1 MRKTKTIALLLAIML
16 GTFFSSAQ
24 EVLVS
29 GTVKDKSGSPL
40 PGVNVVNKGTTVGV
54 VTDANGNFRIR
65 VSDANATLVF
75 SFIGYKTVEQS
86 VSGRTTVDVVMEEE
100 TTELDE
106 VVVVGY
112 GVQKKK
118 LVSGSTINVGGETIQ
133 TLRTNSPMDALK
145 GITPGVSI
153 VQNNGLPGS
162 GSKVVIRGI
171 GTNGNA
177 KPLYVVDGVVVGDID
192 FLSPSDIESI
202 DVLKDAATSAIY
214 GSRAANGVIL
224 VTTKTGKKDTK
235 PTITYD
241 GYYGWANVYKK
252 PVLLNAKQY
261 MEIYDEAQV
270 NSGIKPTQWDKVLP
284 SYIYDSI
291 MSGKWNGTN
300 WLEEIINKNAPVQ
313 SHSVN
318 VTGNTKKT
326 TYSLGGSYYSEEGI
340 LGKDNQTNNL
350 YERVTVRMNTSYVLW
365 DKGDRDILV
374 VGENLSFS
382 KFKKPA
388 FRQGNIYWNDLHNML
403 VTSPLLPMY
412 DSTGN
417 YHKATT
423 WNADEVNPIALME
436 YNEKYNYNSNNSIVA
451 SGYAD
456 FSPIKGLNIKSQY
469 GINNWYG
476 SWRQWIP
483 AYELGPKTISTR
495 DQVTQGMYNGLSWVW
510 TNTATYSNRID
521 DFSFTALLG
530 HEMTRTSENLSLQG
544 HNENSLFNAPE
555 YAYLKNVPVIDP
567 AYTTLTGKDEYGH
580 AILSY
585 FGRISLDYKETYM
598 LTAVF
603 RADGSSNFAEG
614 NRWGTFPSVSAGWV
628 ISNMSF
634 MEWSKSVVNTLKLRV
649 SWGQNGNEAITPF
662 QYLALIAYDNS
673 DDYFFGTDKTARTV
687 GSRPAYVPNPNVT
700 WETSEQLNIGMDLY
714 MLKNKLSLTF
724 DYYDKNT
731 RDWLVV
737 PPALAAWGT
746 NPPYSNGGTVNNR
759 GFEMSFGWNDQAG
772 DLKYGISV
780 SLAYNKNEV
789 TKLNSSDSILHGQP
803 NVLSQG
809 TAEMYRAQVGYPM
822 GYFYGFK
829 TDGVFQDSAEVEAFT
844 RGKSIYYTLD
854 KKTNKLVNK
863 IKPGDQRF
871 VDMNG
876 DTIIDDKDKVMI
888 GDPNP
893 HYILG
898 LQLNLEYKGFYAQAI
913 ANGAFGMQVAK
924 SYRSFVDG
932 AKQNYTIDVYE
943 RWHGP
948 GTSNKMPRLTA
959 VASNKISDIYIHD
972 ADYLR
977 ISNIT
982 VGYNLKYLIKALP
995 MSEFKVYFAVKNL
1008 KTFTKYNGMDPE
1020 VGYGPDSWSSGIDL
1034 GLYPSSTSYML
1045 GLSVK
1050 F

>member
-1 MRKTKTIALLLAIML
+1 MRKTKTIALLLSIVLSTAL
-16 GTFFSSAQ
+16 AVAQ
-24 EVLVS
+24 EIVVT
-29 GTVKDKSGSPL
+29 GTIKDKNGVPM
-40 PGVNVVNKGTTVGV
+40 PGVNVVIKGTTTGV
-54 VTDANGNFRIR
+54 ITDANGAYRIR
-65 VSDANATLVF
+65 ISDANSTLVY
-75 SFIGYKTVEQS
+75 SFVGYKTVEQP
-86 VSGRTTVDVVMEEE
+86 VSGRTNIDVVLEEE
-100 TTELDE
+100 TTELE
-106 VVVVGY
+106 QVVVVGY

-118 LVSGSTINVGGETIQ
+118 LVSGSTVNVGGETIQ

-192 FLSPSDIESI
+192 FLNPSDIESI

-224 VTTKTGKKDTK
+224 VTTKTGSKDMK
-235 PTITYD
+235 PTVTYD

-270 NSGIKPTQWDKVLP
+270 NSGLKPTQWDKVLP
-284 SYIYDSI
+284 AYIYDSI

-300 WLEEIINKNAPVQ
+300 WLDEIINKNAPVQ
-313 SHSVN
+313 SHAVN
-318 VTGNTKKT
+318 ITGNTKKT

-340 LGKDNQTNNL
+340 LGKSTQTNNV
-350 YERVTVRMNTSYVLW
+350 YERITVRMNTSYVLW
-365 DKGDRDILV
+365 EKNDRNVFV
-374 VGENLSFS
+374 VGENLTFS

-417 YHKATT
+417 YHKATS

-436 YNEKYNYNSNNSIVA
+436 YNEKYNYNTNNSIVA

-483 AYELGPKTISTR
+483 SYELGPKTISTR
-495 DQVTQGMYNGLSWVW
+495 DQVTQGMYDGLSWVW
-510 TNTATYSNRID
+510 TNTATYTNRIND
-521 DFSFTALLG
+521 LSFTALLG
-530 HEMTRTSENLSLQG
+530 HEMTKTAQNLSLQG
-544 HNENSLFNAPE
+544 HNENSLFQDPE

-567 AYTTLTGKDEYGH
+567 AYTTLTGRDDYGH

-585 FGRISLDYKETYM
+585 FGRVSLDYKETYM
-598 LTAVF
+598 LTAVL
-603 RADGSSNFAEG
+603 RADGSSNFAKG
-614 NRWGTFPSVSAGWV
+614 HRWGTFPSVSVGWV
-628 ISNMSF
+628 VSNMSF
-634 MEWSKSVVNTLKLRV
+634 MEWSKNIVNTLKLRA
-649 SWGQNGNEAITPF
+649 SWGQNGNEAISAF

-700 WETSEQLNIGMDLY
+700 WETSEQLDLGMDLY
-714 MLKNKLSLTF
+714 MMKNRLSFTF

-759 GFEMSFGWNDQAG
+759 GFELTLGWNDQSG
-772 DLKYGISV
+772 DFKYGISV
-780 SLAYNKNEV
+780 SLAYNKNKV
-789 TKLNSSDSILHGQP
+789 TQLNSADSILHGQP

-844 RGKSIYYTLD
+844 RGKSTYYTLD
-854 KKTNKLVNK
+854 KKTGKLINK
-863 IKPGDQRF
+863 IKPGDQRY
-871 VDMNG
+871 VDING

-932 AKQNYTIDVYE
+932 PKQNYTIDVYD

-948 GTSNKMPRLTA
+948 GTSNKIPRLTS

-977 ISNIT
+977 ISNVT
-982 VGYNLKYLIKALP
+982 VGYNLKYLIKSLP

-1008 KTFTKYNGMDPE
+1008 KTFTKYDGMDPE
-1020 VGYGPDSWSSGIDL
+1020 VGYGPDPWSSGIDL